1 MITIVDLG
9 VTGLDEGYV
18 FCMRDVEYDRKLVN
32 HVIKLKVPKKAQ
44 ELLLHTLEQTASHS
58 LTHKR

>member
-1 MITIVDLG
+1 M
-9 VTGLDEGYV
+9 TGLDEGYV
-18 FCMRDVEYDRKLVN
+18 FCMRDAEYDRKLVN

-58 LTHKR
+58 LTLK